1 MAADNLEHEV
11 AIYSFTIIFLLLSLR
26 MTQDLRLHS
35 CRLCGAPLLRAFKH
49 LQDHLLALHGLGV
62 RAYRHLQGER
72 ALEETGE
79 EARVNGLGRDALLC
93 PEAGCGRRQ
102 RGFSH
107 LYRHLQ
113 GEHKVTTNFARALAR
128 VSGQLGL
135 ERCGECNL
143 SGAVMVRGF
152 GRVHD
157 SYYHG
162 RKKAIVEEGFGSV
175 AEEEAAGTV
184 DPSANDGKDVLKV
197 SPDPDGRQEISL
209 PSDEEAVEKKEAE
222 DIRIKDEDFYEE
234 EDSFACRDC
243 RICGESVEASDF
255 ESHLWN

>member
-1 MAADNLEHEV
+1 MQFIV
-11 AIYSFTIIFLLLSLR
+11 SLLFSCSSLSLR

-49 LQDHLLALHGLGV
+49 LQDHLLARHGLGV

-79 EARVNGLGRDALLC
+79 EARVNGLGRD
-93 PEAGCGRRQ
+93 RRQ

-107 LYRHLQ
+107 LYRHLH
-113 GEHKVTTNFARALAR
+113 GEHRVTTNFARALAR
-128 VSGQLGL
+128 VRDQLGL
-135 ERCGECNL
+135 ERCDECNL

-152 GRVHD
+152 GHVYY
-157 SYYHG
+157 SFYHG
-162 RKKAIVEEGFGSV
+162 RKAIVEEGAGSV

-209 PSDEEAVEKKEAE
+209 PSNEEAVEKEEVE

-234 EDSFACRDC
+234 EDSCACRDC
-243 RICGESVEASDF
+243 RICGESVETSGF
-255 ESHLWN
+255 ESHLWNEHDITPELYE